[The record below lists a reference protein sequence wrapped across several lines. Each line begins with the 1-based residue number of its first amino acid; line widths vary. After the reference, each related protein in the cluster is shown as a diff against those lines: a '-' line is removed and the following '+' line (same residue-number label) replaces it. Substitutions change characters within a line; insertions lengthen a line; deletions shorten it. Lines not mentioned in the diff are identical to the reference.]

1 MKMEKSITFVEKNL
15 KINISKIKKY
25 LEVRD
30 DCHYTWEY
38 RGAVQSICSL
48 KYCVPKKILLVF
60 YNGSNYDYHFIIKEL
75 TEKFKNQFICLGEK
89 TEKCIAFTVSIEKNV
104 TRINENGEKSIKNIY
119 QTLQCIDS
127 TIFMASSLSNCVRCP

>member
-15 KINISKIKKY
+15 KINIWKIKKY

-48 KYCVPKKILLVF
+48 KYCVPEKILLVF

>member
-15 KINISKIKKY
+15 KINIWKIKKY

-89 TEKCIAFTVSIEKNV
+89 TEKFIAFTVSI
-104 TRINENGEKSIKNIY
+104 GEKSIKNIY

-127 TIFMASSLSNCVRCP
+127 TIFMASLLSNCVRCP

>member
-1 MKMEKSITFVEKNL
+1 M
-15 KINISKIKKY
+15 
-25 LEVRD
+25 
-30 DCHYTWEY
+30 
-38 RGAVQSICSL
+38 QSICSL

-89 TEKCIAFTVSIEKNV
+89 TEKCIAFTVSI
-104 TRINENGEKSIKNIY
+104 GEKSIKNIY

>member
-15 KINISKIKKY
+15 KINIWKIKKY

-48 KYCVPKKILLVF
+48 KYFVPKKILLVF

-89 TEKCIAFTVSIEKNV
+89 TEKCIAFTVSI
-104 TRINENGEKSIKNIY
+104 GEKSIKNIY

-127 TIFMASSLSNCVRCP
+127 TIFMASLLSNCVRCP

>member
-15 KINISKIKKY
+15 KINIWKIKKY

-48 KYCVPKKILLVF
+48 KYCVPEKILLVF
-60 YNGSNYDYHFIIKEL
+60 HNGSNYDYHFIIKEL

>member
-1 MKMEKSITFVEKNL
+1 MKIEKSITFVEKNL
-15 KINISKIKKY
+15 KINIWKIKKY

-89 TEKCIAFTVSIEKNV
+89 TEKCIAFTVSI
-104 TRINENGEKSIKNIY
+104 GEKSIKNIY

-127 TIFMASSLSNCVRCP
+127 TIFMASLLSNCVRCP